1 MEKKTIISVVVV
13 NILIG
18 FIALLINFEEAKIE
32 SFFSILNSN
41 QVRIYNQAG
50 LTIKQME
57 SIKAIEGVDQ
67 ATFNNHDIFP
77 TYSLSFDDDNKLVDV
92 FGKTLETDNKYQ
104 QQLEFLAGSYLTAEN
119 QVIITES
126 LANLLIENKV
136 ATSFENLIGVD
147 LVENREIVGIYPDEI
162 TTSIEVSKADYP
174 QVVGREY
181 QVKLYFECEN
191 SFMTFNQGVE
201 YDKQFAI
208 DTYNM
213 DYVAYKAGNLDKVKY
228 NDDDSYSLNYK
239 KSVANGAVGLID
251 PNTTEYGDIFNQY
264 GIINV
269 DGDREQVVTELTTL
283 LPEAAIVTADTK
295 AKEVVTEHAGWRNFI
310 LLAISLEILIVVPA
324 CYYGRKQQ

>member
-1 MEKKTIISVVVV
+1 MQKKTIISVVVV

-41 QVRIYNQAG
+41 QIRIYNQAG

-181 QVKLYFECEN
+181 QVQLYFECEN

-213 DYVAYKAGNLDKVKY
+213 EYVAYKAGNLDKVKY

-264 GIINV
+264 ATINV

-295 AKEVVTEHAGWRNFI
+295 AKEVVSEHAGWRNFI
-310 LLAISLEILIVVPA
+310 LLAIGLELLIVVPA